1 MDQLLRELED
11 LRKSNFK
18 AKLDVK
24 QTHKKP
30 IETNKEILMVSIQ
43 TDVTTSM
50 MEQIQLWKLRKRK
63 MDKLNIWYC
72 PFIYHDIMYN
82 TFLFLIKHIL
92 ERI

>member
-50 MEQIQLWKLRKRK
+50 MEQIQL
-63 MDKLNIWYC
+63 
-72 PFIYHDIMYN
+72 
-82 TFLFLIKHIL
+82 
-92 ERI
+92 